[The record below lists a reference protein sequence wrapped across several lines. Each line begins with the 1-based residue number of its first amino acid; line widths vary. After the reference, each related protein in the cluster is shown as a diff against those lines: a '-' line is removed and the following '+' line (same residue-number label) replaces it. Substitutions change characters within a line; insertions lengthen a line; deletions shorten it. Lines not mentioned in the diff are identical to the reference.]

1 MRTQLPNPG
10 RRGSAY
16 ESQARSISSCPYL
29 DRWYAMRSLPQRV
42 LPHMASFKRTWFV
55 LMSCRCQL
63 VGRRVR
69 HQPLPG
75 LGSTQVGPSAWS
87 LGWTSSG
94 STSRRTLFGAGHPP
108 RLWWRAPCVAG
119 SHHTHVVEM
128 SDDNIRDFEHI
139 IRATIK
145 QYAISWTLCQRTL
158 RRIINVLE
166 EAELEQTKETVDHMK
181 HCLISLCSSRA
192 WPFLLH
198 HQLPVHGRF
207 DLAQIEEDFD
217 HALIEPTQPEIPHPC
232 TKERIFL
239 HVFSGRRREGDLQF
253 FMEKLYD
260 QLCAD
265 GTTLCVVSLDLII
278 DQQWGNVRQET
289 TQNFWLEGV
298 KAGWVCGCTLRPTLW
313 DVVAGS
319 LRGRSPRPTVSTST
333 WSSTFKG
340 HLRAVGVQFA

>member
-1 MRTQLPNPG
+1 MEPVIPRDFDEEHPELLE
-10 RRGSAY
+10 A
-16 ESQARSISSCPYL
+16 I
-29 DRWYAMRSLPQRV
+29 
-42 LPHMASFKRTWFV
+42 
-55 LMSCRCQL
+55 
-63 VGRRVR
+63 
-69 HQPLPG
+69 
-75 LGSTQVGPSAWS
+75 
-87 LGWTSSG
+87 
-94 STSRRTLFGAGHPP
+94 TL
-108 RLWWRAPCVAG
+108 
-119 SHHTHVVEM
+119 HVVEM
-128 SDDNIRDFEHI
+128 LDDNIRDFEHI

-145 QYAISWTLCQRTL
+145 HYAISWTLCQRTL

-198 HQLPVHGRF
+198 HQPPTHGRF

-232 TKERIFL
+232 AKERIFL

-289 TQNFWLEGV
+289 TQTFWLEGV
-298 KAGWVCGCTLRPTLW
+298 RAGWVCGALCGPPCETWSQARFVDAATDQQPLPRH
-313 DVVAGS
+313 G
-319 LRGRSPRPTVSTST
+319 PRP
-333 WSSTFKG
+333 
-340 HLRAVGVQFA
+340 LRDIFEL